1 MPFKT
6 SSAAA
11 LAGRVRLVTASEW
24 VVLAESA
31 VLAVGIEAGLRL
43 LPLARVLEA
52 VHGRH
57 GGAHAPNPDRA
68 VQERLARLARWPFK
82 LLPLSGTCLRIALVQ
97 VAVLRRRGVPAT
109 VRFGVRRRAGD
120 LEFHAWADRD
130 GPIDDHTA
138 AARYG
143 AFEPVPVTAISRN
156 ARWSWP
162 AAPPDGAV

>member
-1 MPFKT
+1 
-6 SSAAA
+6 
-11 LAGRVRLVTASEW
+11 V
-24 VVLAESA
+24 
-31 VLAVGIEAGLRL
+31 
-43 LPLARVLEA
+43 
-52 VHGRH
+52 
-57 GGAHAPNPDRA
+57 PNPDRA